1 MLQNNI
7 FSKDI
12 QYLNRMEECGLYPL
26 RQMPMRM
33 REIEARIRD
42 KKEK

>member
-12 QYLNRMEECGLYPL
+12 QYLNRMEEHTL

-33 REIEARIRD
+33 REIEARIRN